1 MEHEAVWNVLAAV
14 LILLAGALVAG
25 VVFERL
31 KQSAILGYLLAGT
44 LLGPNVLAVIGQ
56 EQSDIVFAM
65 AELGVALLLFAIGL
79 EFSVRRLLR
88 MGKIALGGGLGQIIL
103 TTLVAAGVW
112 YLVRGEF
119 RPALA
124 VGLILALSSTACV
137 LRVLLDRGAID
148 SMHGRGSLGV
158 LLMQDA
164 AVVPAV
170 LLVTLLTTG
179 GSATDVAVGLGQA
192 TVLIILLIAGFY
204 AISRYIL
211 PILLRNPA
219 LARNR
224 ELLILLAVVLALGS
238 TYVAHA
244 LSLSPAMGAF
254 IAGILLAESPFA
266 GQIRADV
273 GALRTLFVTLFFVSI
288 GMLGDPVWMA
298 DHWWQVIALV
308 GAIFVGKTFIAAF
321 ALRLVGYSVRH
332 ATATGMSLAQVG
344 EFSFVLAAVAIAPEG
359 VENDLIKPD
368 TFKLIVSATL
378 VTLFATPYLVAG
390 APWVGKKVETV
401 LGIKPAAPIDV
412 GAPGDL
418 DSQEGHE
425 GDASH
430 GGHPAYEGHII
441 IIGFGPAG
449 QRVAST
455 MLKMKHP
462 ALVIDMNT
470 RNIETATQF
479 GLPAMVGDVTSEGVL
494 EHAGLAKAIAVVVAL
509 PDHRTVMDV
518 VHRVRAVAPEV
529 PVIARARQHVY
540 SFDIALAGAEVV
552 VDEEMLVG
560 RRLGRETAHWIRRG
574 RSSAA
579 SDETGALWGTRTTE
593 PMPETRD
600 DADS

>member
-1 MEHEAVWNVLAAV
+1 MQHEAVWNVLAAV
-14 LILLAGALVAG
+14 LVLLAGALVAG
-25 VVFERL
+25 AIFERL
-31 KQSAILGYLLAGT
+31 RQSAILGYLLAGT
-44 LLGPNVLAVIGQ
+44 LLGPNAFAVIGR
-56 EQSDIVFAM
+56 EQSDIVNAM

-79 EFSVRRLLR
+79 EFSARRLLR
-88 MGKIALGGGLGQIIL
+88 MGKVALGGGLGQIL
-103 TTLVAAGVW
+103 MTTIAAAAVW
-112 YLVRGEF
+112 YLVSGEF

-124 VGLILALSSTACV
+124 IGLILALSSTACV

-179 GSATDVAVGLGQA
+179 GSAGDVAFGLGQA
-192 TVLIILLIAGFY
+192 TVLIVLLIAGFY
-204 AISRYIL
+204 AITRYIL
-211 PILLRNPA
+211 PLLLRNPA

-238 TYVAHA
+238 TWTAHA
-244 LSLSPAMGAF
+244 LRLSPAMGAF
-254 IAGILLAESPFA
+254 VAGILLAESPFA

-288 GMLGDPVWMA
+288 GMLGDPVWIA
-298 DHWWQVIALV
+298 EHWWQVLAFV
-308 GAIFVGKTFIAAF
+308 AAIFVGKTLVAGF

-332 ATATGMSLAQVG
+332 ATATGLSLAQVG

-359 VENDLIKPD
+359 TDNDLISAD
-368 TFKLIVSATL
+368 TFKLVVSATL
-378 VTLFATPYLVAG
+378 VTLFATPYLVAA
-390 APWVGKKVETV
+390 APWVGKKVESV
-401 LGIKPAAPIDV
+401 LGIKPAAPIDAGV
-412 GAPGDL
+412 GDPLEA
-418 DSQEGHE
+418 QEGHE
-425 GDASH
+425 GG
-430 GGHPAYEGHII
+430 GGHGEHAAHDNHVI

-449 QRVAST
+449 QRVASA

-462 ALVIDMNT
+462 AVVIDMNA
-470 RNIETATQF
+470 RNVETATQF
-479 GLPAMVGDVTSEGVL
+479 GLPAMLGDVTGEGVL
-494 EHAGLAKAIAVVVAL
+494 EHAGLVRAVAVVVAL

-518 VHRVRAVAPEV
+518 VHRVRVVAPGV

-540 SFDIALAGAEVV
+540 GYDIAIAGAEVV

-560 RRLGRETAHWIRRG
+560 RRLGRETAHWIRHG
-574 RSSAA
+574 RSSTPH
-579 SDETGALWGTRTTE
+579 DETGALWSTRPDG

-600 DADS
+600 EPNK

>member
-1 MEHEAVWNVLAAV
+1 MRMQHEAVWNVLAAV

-44 LLGPNVLAVIGQ
+44 LLGPNAFAVIGH
-56 EQSDIVFAM
+56 EQSDIVEAM

-88 MGKIALGGGLGQIIL
+88 MGKVALGGGLGQIVL
-103 TTLVAAGVW
+103 TTLAAAGVW

-179 GSATDVAVGLGQA
+179 GSAGDVAVGLGQA
-192 TVLIILLIAGFY
+192 TVLIVLLIAGFY

-211 PILLRNPA
+211 PVLLRNPA

-238 TYVAHA
+238 TWTAHA

-254 IAGILLAESPFA
+254 VAGILLAESPFA

-288 GMLGDPVWMA
+288 GMLGDPVWIA
-298 DHWWQVIALV
+298 DHWWQVVALV
-308 GAIFVGKTFIAAF
+308 GAIFVGKTAMAAI

-332 ATATGMSLAQVG
+332 ATATGLSLAQVG

-359 VENDLIKPD
+359 TENDLIEPD
-368 TFKLIVSATL
+368 TFKLVVSATL

-390 APWVGKKVETV
+390 APWVGKKVESV
-401 LGIKPAAPIDV
+401 LGIKPTPPIDV
-412 GAPGDL
+412 GVADNL
-418 DSQEGHE
+418 EAQEGHE
-425 GDASH
+425 GH
-430 GGHPAYEGHII
+430 GGHAAHENHVI

-449 QRVAST
+449 QRVASA

-462 ALVIDMNT
+462 AVVIDMNA
-470 RNIETATQF
+470 RNVETAAQF
-479 GLPAMVGDVTSEGVL
+479 GLPAMLGDVTGEGVL
-494 EHAGLAKAIAVVVAL
+494 EHAGLARAVAVVVAL

-518 VHRVRAVAPEV
+518 VHRVRVVAPEV

-560 RRLGRETAHWIRRG
+560 RRLGREAAHWIRRG

-579 SDETGALWGTRTTE
+579 SDETGALWGTRTSE